1 MAELFGFEIKRKVE
15 PLDIPSFTPKAAD
28 DGAMVVAEG
37 GVYGTFVD
45 LDGAVRTEAE
55 LVNKYREVAMH
66 PEVEMAIDD
75 IVNEAIVADPKKEIV
90 SLNLD
95 DLEQP
100 EKIKKMIIEEF
111 DNIVDL
117 LEFNQHAYE
126 IFKKWYVD
134 GRLLYH
140 AMIDEKNPK
149 EGIKELRYID
159 PRKIRKVRTQKKRKV
174 SKDSNITVP
183 QTGEEFY
190 IYNEKGFSKTAG
202 VPNNVAPFQDTGAQ
216 GLKIAVDSIVNV
228 SSGLVNVNGDLVIG
242 YLQKAIKPLNMLK
255 AMEDSLVIYR
265 ISRAPER
272 RIFYIDVGNLPKPK
286 AEQYLRDVMTRFKN
300 KVVYDSSTGEIRD
313 DRKHMTMLEDF
324 WLPRREGGKGTEI
337 TTLPGGQNLGQMDDV
352 TYFQNKLYKSLNVP
366 IGRMDPS
373 AQYSF
378 GRATEITRDEVKF
391 AKFVTRL
398 RMRFAD
404 LFTRILE
411 KQLILKGVITS
422 EDWAEFKTNFKY
434 EFAEDNHFAEL
445 RNTEILRDR
454 VSMLRDVDDYA
465 GKYYSHEWIRRN
477 VLYQT
482 EEDMEEIDEQI
493 KEEMNNPQY
502 NQPEIGPDGQ
512 PIPGT
517 GMQPAPGGDDG
528 DAGTPPAPPAIKPP
542 KDADFGPAVPDVVKK
557 PA

>member
-15 PLDIPSFTPKAAD
+15 PVDIPSFTPKAAD

-55 LVNKYREVAMH
+55 LVNKYREIAMH

-100 EKIKKMIIEEF
+100 NKIKKMIIEEF
-111 DNIVDL
+111 NNIVDL

-140 AMIDEKNPK
+140 AMIDEAKPRD
-149 EGIKELRYID
+149 GIKELRYID
-159 PRKIRKVRTQKKRKV
+159 PRKIRKVRTVKKRKV
-174 SKDSNITVP
+174 SKESNITVP

-300 KVVYDSSTGEIRD
+300 KVVYDSASGEIRD

-398 RMRFAD
+398 RMRFSD

-411 KQLILKGVITS
+411 KQLILKGIITS

-434 EFAEDNHFAEL
+434 EYAEDNHFAEL

-454 VSMLRDVDDYA
+454 VSMLRDVDDYT

-482 EEDMEEIDEQI
+482 EEDMKEIDEQI

-502 NQPEIGPDGQ
+502 NQTEVGPDGQ

-517 GMQPAPGGDDG
+517 GMQPEG
-528 DAGTPPAPPAIKPP
+528 DAGTPPAPPQAQPP